1 MADKKI
7 SELTELDATPAV
19 GDFLAIVD
27 TDASATKKISVAN
40 LMAAEAGDIEG
51 VTAGTAMSGGGTT
64 GTVTLNVDVNG
75 ASVVTAVAA
84 DYVLVEDIGDNT
96 TKKALISD
104 ITALA
109 GDIEGVTAGT
119 NLSGGGTTG
128 TVTLNVAIDAALD
141 VGSDGS
147 GVDLTLHSGAAG
159 DFVLWDASDKSLE
172 FTDSTVAMQD
182 NAITRPEITDY
193 SETVN
198 VIGGTGG
205 GTQDIDVQLGNV
217 VTATVDTSEN
227 TFTFSDPSAS
237 GKACSFTLILTNGG
251 SQTVNWPATVDWAA
265 STAPTLT
272 ASGVDVLTFL
282 TVDGGSIWY
291 GFAGG
296 LDMG

>member
-147 GVDLTLHSGAAG
+147 GVDFTLHSGAAG
-159 DFVLWDASDKSLE
+159 DFVLWDASDKALE

-182 NAITRPEITDY
+182 NAISRPEITDY

-217 VTATVDTSEN
+217 VTATVDTNEN

-237 GKACSFTLILTNGG
+237 GKACSFTLILTDGG

-265 STAPTLT
+265 ATAPTLT